1 MSDKL
6 LCFSLNGYPL
16 AVEPEQ
22 IEKILINKHPS
33 RDTFVLETGVEVKSL
48 KSYIPLPQKEE
59 SVSGNIVFIKD
70 QKDFYGFTVDRVE
83 GYLKLSGTEKI
94 NPRKRRAAIKYFV
107 RNEGRLIPV
116 LDLQYITNSER
127 IIASEDLAEIRNV
140 SLGYDE
146 EAPPSE
152 EIEEVFQEIS
162 EEDVYRTIEDEI
174 KKKKK
179 THQWDSIIRSEKKG
193 LVLPLIVNISIIV
206 VISLGFLYY
215 FMMNKVS
222 IREQMIG
229 EKISGVEEEL
239 IREIRRRSEAEI
251 EAQRQKLEDAR
262 KRLELL
268 QQEKDF
274 FLENQDRIL
283 AEREQALNDEFQRR
297 LEEARKRL
305 EARGVTNIDE
315 ALEQERD
322 RLYEEFL
329 ESRDGVRQEIEEI
342 KRQYEQELRVKEDGI
357 KQELEGYTQRIS
369 QMEQQLIEEQAK
381 LKEAEERAQSIEA
394 QQQEY
399 LAFRRQLNTIYNDAL
414 GYFQRKNYSIG
425 IEKLR
430 TLLPII
436 DSARQKGIGGEM
448 ELKVEEDLVNNILY
462 LAEREQNR
470 IDLDMVGQRTLEA
483 AQFLEQEG
491 KLKEALSRYYT
502 VYTVS
507 SNDTYKDTAIKKA
520 DAIMDKIYKDRTE
533 AEMRELE
540 RTADQLF
547 KSAIAYKNSG
557 DYEKALGRLE
567 SIITDVS
574 VKTRNKRILDEII
587 EVNKLWA
594 LKEEERERNR
604 INQKAAA
611 ELRNADKSYND
622 GYYTEALR
630 GYEAILMDYR
640 ESDYADEALAEIMRI
655 NKEMRGLK
663 LTPPRSFKE
672 GDTDS
677 GVIIQA
683 LGGGSI
689 LFNLG
694 SDNNVREGDTLQVY
708 RKEDGEFTFVG
719 SLKVLE
725 VFPRLS
731 KGKIVYSED
740 VLKIGDIVAF

>member
-33 RDTFVLETGVEVKSL
+33 RDNFVLETGVEVKSL

-59 SVSGNIVFIKD
+59 SASGNIVFIKD

-83 GYLKLSGTEKI
+83 GYLKLTGAEKI
-94 NPRKRRAAIKYFV
+94 NPQKQRAAIKYFV

-127 IIASEDLAEIRNV
+127 ILASEDLEEIRNV

-174 KKKKK
+174 RKRKKA
-179 THQWDSIIRSEKKG
+179 HQWDSIIRSEKKG

-215 FMMNKVS
+215 FMMNKVN

-274 FLENQDRIL
+274 FLQNQDRIL
-283 AEREQALNDEFQRR
+283 IEREQALNDEFQKKLDEARRR
-297 LEEARKRL
+297 LQAG
-305 EARGVTNIDE
+305 GVTNIDE
-315 ALEQERD
+315 ALEQERG
-322 RLYEEFL
+322 RLYKDFL
-329 ESRDGVRQEIEEI
+329 ESRDDVRQEIEEI
-342 KRQYEQELRVKEDGI
+342 KRQYEQDLKVKEAGI

-399 LAFRRQLNTIYNDAL
+399 LAFRRQLNTTYNDAL
-414 GYFQRKNYSIG
+414 GYFQRKNYSRG

-436 DSARQKGIGGEM
+436 DSARQKGIGSEM

-470 IDLDMVGQRTLEA
+470 IDLDLVSQRTLEA
-483 AQFLEQEG
+483 AQLLEQEG

-507 SNDTYKDTAIKKA
+507 SNDTYKDTAIKRA
-520 DAIMDKIYKDRTE
+520 DAIMNKIYKDRTD

-557 DYEKALGRLE
+557 DYEKALGRLK

-574 VKTRNKRILDEII
+574 VKTRNKRTLDEII

-604 INQKAAA
+604 INQKAAV
-611 ELRNADKSYND
+611 ELRNAEKSYND

-672 GDTDS
+672 GATDS

-708 RKEDGEFTFVG
+708 RKENGEFTFVG
-719 SLKVLE
+719 SVKVLE

-731 KGKIVYSED
+731 KGKIVYSEL